1 MAKFVRKSPDQWVN
15 NLRPLP
21 IGNILEYLWH
31 QCIKYQQSSGRETPQ
46 WHPVPSHERIS
57 SLVFC
62 LVPSSICKHFH
73 QQNVRGC
80 FNRLVFHLRRSLD
93 SHRWGS
99 FLLCFCFSSGLV
111 PGQSP
116 QLLETRLK
124 SPQFP
129 TDGFQNGGC
138 FSEIAICL
146 ELSRDFCRERICHK
160 YSSSG

>member
-15 NLRPLP
+15 KLRPPP

-99 FLLCFCFSSGLV
+99 FLLCFSVSHQALSPISPRSKSTTPRNEVEITPV
-111 PGQSP
+111 PYRGASKWR
-116 QLLETRLK
+116 LLFRNCDLPGAFARFLPGE
-124 SPQFP
+124 
-129 TDGFQNGGC
+129 N
-138 FSEIAICL
+138 
-146 ELSRDFCRERICHK
+146 LS
-160 YSSSG
+160 